1 MSALIEYEEITSR
14 RMLLDLIDRHG
25 HVVITQNERVIFEA
39 NRRQNPDS
47 IFATLELVSDPV
59 LREAIREGLEDADNG
74 RVYSLEEV
82 EQMIEADELARRRSH
97 HGDMSI

>member
-1 MSALIEYEEITSR
+1 MSTLIEYEEITSR
-14 RMLLDLIDRHG
+14 QVLMDLIDRHD
-25 HVVITQNERVIFEA
+25 HVVITQNGEVIFEA

-59 LREAIREGLEDADNG
+59 LREAIREGIEDSDNG

-82 EQMIEADELARRRSH
+82 KRMVESDNETRRRPA
-97 HGDMSI
+97 